1 MENVIVNGIDITDL
15 VISFESYDEMNE
27 NMIIG
32 SAVSKQIKLKIKNKD
47 NQLEGMLDYPFII
60 GNKTYIVYEKPEKWT
75 KNISV
80 TLYDYMI
87 LSNVVY
93 NTKIEYPTTVSMQL
107 DEMSKLMN
115 VSIDKMSLSEE
126 LLNKTVHWY
135 DNTIIIR
142 NYIGFIAEC
151 DGKNAFIENDIIVFK
166 SLATTTHITDFCSD
180 YELNELLTFT
190 RVCYDDGL
198 IIPLSIGDETG
209 KTLYISS
216 NNSYIEQS
224 DIERIYEMYHNLSF
238 YSFKKFKGK
247 IEGLELTDLV
257 SYDGIVIMPLSIKRT
272 VYGGEARD
280 SLELSGD
287 IKIKNADSV
296 IVKEDPLKRIKRI
309 QTIVDENNAKIEIIA
324 KEQEGISE
332 RQSEFE
338 VSLDNIFASV
348 ESVESRIENISE
360 RNLIIRTKEIEGCI
374 VDENGEEKEFD
385 NHCISDFI
393 EVYSYDAYALTK
405 RTSELLISEDS
416 QIIDDHIQE
425 INDTCFRYAFY
436 DNEKDFVEWHINNED
451 LVRLIIP
458 ENVSFIRV
466 SYPKDSFPKL
476 NKGEIATDYSPAP
489 EDIDN
494 SINSLVEEIKQV
506 ASMMLDEKSFSIV
519 LNTVISET
527 LNGYFTK
534 EEIMQYMRFENGILS
549 LGSNSSDFSTEL
561 SQSKLAFKEND
572 TEIAWISNKQLH
584 IKEAVVEERINI
596 DPFIIEVDSNGLT
609 IK

>member
-32 SAVSKQIKLKIKNKD
+32 SAVSRQIKLKIKNKD

-87 LSNVVY
+87 LSNIVY
-93 NTKIEYPTTVSMQL
+93 DTKIEYPTTVSTQL

-115 VSIDKMSLSEE
+115 ISIDKTSLSEE
-126 LLNKTVHWY
+126 LLNKTVDWY
-135 DNTIIIR
+135 DNTMIIR

-151 DGKNAFIENDIIVFK
+151 DGKNAFVEDDRIVFK
-166 SLATTTHITDFCSD
+166 SLATSTHITDFCSD

-198 IIPLSIGDETG
+198 IIPLSAGDETG
-209 KTLYISS
+209 KTLYISF

-224 DIERIYEMYHNLSF
+224 DVERIYKMYHGLSF
-238 YSFKKFKGK
+238 YSFKKFKCK
-247 IEGLELTDLV
+247 IDRLELTDLV
-257 SYDGIVIMPLSIKRT
+257 SYDDIVIMPLSIKRT

-280 SLELSGD
+280 SLELAGD
-287 IKIKNADSV
+287 ITIKNADSV

-309 QTIVDENNAKIEIIA
+309 QTTVDQSNAKIEIIA
-324 KEQEGISE
+324 KEQEGISG
-332 RQSEFE
+332 RQSELE
-338 VSLDNIFASV
+338 VSLDNVFASV
-348 ESVESRIENISE
+348 ESVESRIESLSE
-360 RNLIIRTKEIEGCI
+360 RNLIIRTNETEGYI
-374 VDENGEEKEFD
+374 VGKNGEAQKFD

-405 RTSELLISEDS
+405 RTSELLTPEDS
-416 QIIDDHIQE
+416 QIIDDIQE
-425 INDTCFRYAFY
+425 PNDTCFRYAFY
-436 DNEKDFVEWHINNED
+436 DDEKFFVEWHIKNED
-451 LVRLIIP
+451 LVRLTIP
-458 ENVSFIRV
+458 ENVSFMKI

-494 SINSLVEEIKQV
+494 SINSLVEEIKQL

-549 LGSNSSDFSTEL
+549 LGSNDSDFKTEL

>member
-93 NTKIEYPTTVSMQL
+93 DTKIEYPTTVSTQL

-115 VSIDKMSLSEE
+115 ISIDKTSLSEE
-126 LLNKTVHWY
+126 LLNKTVDWY
-135 DNTIIIR
+135 DNTMIIR

-151 DGKNAFIENDIIVFK
+151 DGKNAFVEDDRIVFK
-166 SLATTTHITDFCSD
+166 SLATSTHITDFCSD

-198 IIPLSIGDETG
+198 IIPLSAGDETG
-209 KTLYISS
+209 KTLYISF

-224 DIERIYEMYHNLSF
+224 DVERIYEMYHGLSF
-238 YSFKKFKGK
+238 YSFKKFKCK
-247 IEGLELTDLV
+247 IDRLELTDLV
-257 SYDGIVIMPLSIKRT
+257 SYDDIVIMPLSIKRT

-280 SLELSGD
+280 SLELAGD
-287 IKIKNADSV
+287 ITIKNADSV

-324 KEQEGISE
+324 KEQEGISG
-332 RQSEFE
+332 RQSELE
-338 VSLDNIFASV
+338 VSLDNVFASV
-348 ESVESRIENISE
+348 ESVESRIENLSE
-360 RNLIIRTKEIEGCI
+360 RNLIIRTNETEGCI

-405 RTSELLISEDS
+405 RTSELLTPEDS
-416 QIIDDHIQE
+416 QIIDDIQE
-425 INDTCFRYAFY
+425 PNDTCFRYAFY
-436 DNEKDFVEWHINNED
+436 DDEKFFVEWHIKNED
-451 LVRLIIP
+451 LVRLTIP
-458 ENVSFIRV
+458 ENVSFMKI

-494 SINSLVEEIKQV
+494 SINSLVEEIKQL

-549 LGSNSSDFSTEL
+549 LGSNDSDFKTEL

>member
-32 SAVSKQIKLKIKNKD
+32 SAVSRQIKLKIKNKD

-87 LSNVVY
+87 LSNIVY
-93 NTKIEYPTTVSMQL
+93 DTKIEYPTTVSTQL

-115 VSIDKMSLSEE
+115 ISIDKTSLSEE
-126 LLNKTVHWY
+126 LLNKTVDWY
-135 DNTIIIR
+135 DNTMIIR

-151 DGKNAFIENDIIVFK
+151 DGKNAFVEDDRIVFK
-166 SLATTTHITDFCSD
+166 SLATSTHITDFCSD

-198 IIPLSIGDETG
+198 IIPLSAGDETG
-209 KTLYISS
+209 KTLYISF

-224 DIERIYEMYHNLSF
+224 DVERIYKMYHGLSF
-238 YSFKKFKGK
+238 YSFKKFKCK
-247 IEGLELTDLV
+247 IDRLELTDLV
-257 SYDGIVIMPLSIKRT
+257 SYDDIVIMPLSIKRT

-280 SLELSGD
+280 SLELAGD
-287 IKIKNADSV
+287 ITIKNADSV

-309 QTIVDENNAKIEIIA
+309 QTTVDQSNAKIEIIA
-324 KEQEGISE
+324 KEQEGISG
-332 RQSEFE
+332 RQSELE
-338 VSLDNIFASV
+338 VSLDNVFASV
-348 ESVESRIENISE
+348 ESVESRIENLSE
-360 RNLIIRTKEIEGCI
+360 RNLIIRTNETEGYI
-374 VDENGEEKEFD
+374 VGKNGEAQKFD

-405 RTSELLISEDS
+405 RTSELLTPEDL
-416 QIIDDHIQE
+416 QIIDDIQE
-425 INDTCFRYAFY
+425 PNDTCFRYAFY
-436 DNEKDFVEWHINNED
+436 DDEKFFVEWHIKNED
-451 LVRLIIP
+451 LVRLTIP
-458 ENVSFIRV
+458 ENVSFMKI

-494 SINSLVEEIKQV
+494 SINSLVEEIKQL

-549 LGSNSSDFSTEL
+549 LGSNDSDFKTEL

>member
-32 SAVSKQIKLKIKNKD
+32 SAVSRQIKLKIKNKD

-87 LSNVVY
+87 LSNIVY
-93 NTKIEYPTTVSMQL
+93 DTKIEYPTTVSTQL

-115 VSIDKMSLSEE
+115 ISIDKTSLSEE
-126 LLNKTVHWY
+126 LLNKTVDWY
-135 DNTIIIR
+135 DNTMIIR

-151 DGKNAFIENDIIVFK
+151 DGKNAFVEDDRIVFK
-166 SLATTTHITDFCSD
+166 SLATSTHITDFCSD

-198 IIPLSIGDETG
+198 IIPLSAGDETG
-209 KTLYISS
+209 KTLYISF

-224 DIERIYEMYHNLSF
+224 DVERIYKMYHGLSF
-238 YSFKKFKGK
+238 YSFKKFKCK
-247 IEGLELTDLV
+247 IDRLELTDLV
-257 SYDGIVIMPLSIKRT
+257 SYDDIVIMPLSIKRT

-280 SLELSGD
+280 SLELAGD
-287 IKIKNADSV
+287 ITIKNADSV

-309 QTIVDENNAKIEIIA
+309 QTTVDQSNAKIEIIA
-324 KEQEGISE
+324 KEQEGISG
-332 RQSEFE
+332 RQSELE
-338 VSLDNIFASV
+338 VSLDNVFASV
-348 ESVESRIENISE
+348 ESVESRIENLSE
-360 RNLIIRTKEIEGCI
+360 RNLIIRTNETEGYI
-374 VDENGEEKEFD
+374 VGKNGEAQKFD

-405 RTSELLISEDS
+405 RTSELLTPEDS
-416 QIIDDHIQE
+416 QIIDDIQE
-425 INDTCFRYAFY
+425 PNDTCFRYAFY
-436 DNEKDFVEWHINNED
+436 DDEKFFVEWHIKNED
-451 LVRLIIP
+451 LVRLTIP
-458 ENVSFIRV
+458 ENVSFMKI

-494 SINSLVEEIKQV
+494 SINSLVEEIKQL

-549 LGSNSSDFSTEL
+549 LGSNDSDFKTEL

>member
-32 SAVSKQIKLKIKNKD
+32 SAVSRQIKLKIKNKD
-47 NQLEGMLDYPFII
+47 NQLEGMLDYPFI
-60 GNKTYIVYEKPEKWT
+60 NKTYIVYEKPEKWT

-87 LSNVVY
+87 LSNIVY
-93 NTKIEYPTTVSMQL
+93 DTKIEYPTTVSTQL

-115 VSIDKMSLSEE
+115 ISIDKTSLSEE
-126 LLNKTVHWY
+126 LLNKTVDWY
-135 DNTIIIR
+135 DNTMIIR

-151 DGKNAFIENDIIVFK
+151 DGKNAFVEDDRIVFK
-166 SLATTTHITDFCSD
+166 SLATSTHITDFCSD

-198 IIPLSIGDETG
+198 IIPLSAGDETG
-209 KTLYISS
+209 KTLYISF

-224 DIERIYEMYHNLSF
+224 DVERIYKMYHGLSF
-238 YSFKKFKGK
+238 YSFKKFKCK
-247 IEGLELTDLV
+247 IDRLELTDLV
-257 SYDGIVIMPLSIKRT
+257 SYDDIVIMPLSIKRT

-280 SLELSGD
+280 SLELAGD
-287 IKIKNADSV
+287 ITIKNADSV

-309 QTIVDENNAKIEIIA
+309 QTTVDQSNAKIEIIA
-324 KEQEGISE
+324 KEQEGISG
-332 RQSEFE
+332 RQSELE
-338 VSLDNIFASV
+338 VSLDNVFASV
-348 ESVESRIENISE
+348 ESVESRIENLSE
-360 RNLIIRTKEIEGCI
+360 RNLIIRTNETEGYI
-374 VDENGEEKEFD
+374 VGKNGEAQKFD

-405 RTSELLISEDS
+405 RTSELLTPEDL
-416 QIIDDHIQE
+416 QIIDDIQE
-425 INDTCFRYAFY
+425 PNDTCFRYAFY
-436 DNEKDFVEWHINNED
+436 DDEKFFVEWHIKNED
-451 LVRLIIP
+451 LVRLTIP
-458 ENVSFIRV
+458 ENVSFMKI

-494 SINSLVEEIKQV
+494 SINSLVEEIKQL

-519 LNTVISET
+519 LNTVI
-527 LNGYFTK
+527 
-534 EEIMQYMRFENGILS
+534 
-549 LGSNSSDFSTEL
+549 
-561 SQSKLAFKEND
+561 
-572 TEIAWISNKQLH
+572 
-584 IKEAVVEERINI
+584 
-596 DPFIIEVDSNGLT
+596 
-609 IK
+609 

>member
-32 SAVSKQIKLKIKNKD
+32 SAVSRQIKLKIKNKD

-87 LSNVVY
+87 LSNIVY
-93 NTKIEYPTTVSMQL
+93 DTKIEYPTTVSTQL

-115 VSIDKMSLSEE
+115 ISIDKTSLSEE
-126 LLNKTVHWY
+126 LLNKTVDWY
-135 DNTIIIR
+135 DNTMIIR

-151 DGKNAFIENDIIVFK
+151 DGKNAFVEDDRIVFK
-166 SLATTTHITDFCSD
+166 SLATSTHITDFCSD

-198 IIPLSIGDETG
+198 IIPLSAGDETG
-209 KTLYISS
+209 KTLYISF

-224 DIERIYEMYHNLSF
+224 DVERIYKMYHGLSF
-238 YSFKKFKGK
+238 YSFKKFKCK
-247 IEGLELTDLV
+247 IDRLELTDLV
-257 SYDGIVIMPLSIKRT
+257 SYDDIVIMPLSIKRT

-280 SLELSGD
+280 SLELAGD
-287 IKIKNADSV
+287 ITIKNADSV

-309 QTIVDENNAKIEIIA
+309 QTTVDQSNAKIEIIA
-324 KEQEGISE
+324 KEQEGISG
-332 RQSEFE
+332 RQSELE
-338 VSLDNIFASV
+338 VSLDNVFASV
-348 ESVESRIENISE
+348 ESVESRIENLSE
-360 RNLIIRTKEIEGCI
+360 RNLIIRTNETEGYI
-374 VDENGEEKEFD
+374 VDKNGEAQKFD

-405 RTSELLISEDS
+405 RTSELLTPEDS
-416 QIIDDHIQE
+416 QIIDDIQE
-425 INDTCFRYAFY
+425 PNDTCFRYAFY
-436 DNEKDFVEWHINNED
+436 DDEKFFVEWHIKNED
-451 LVRLIIP
+451 LVRLTIP
-458 ENVSFIRV
+458 ENVSFMKI

-494 SINSLVEEIKQV
+494 SINSLVEEIKQL

-549 LGSNSSDFSTEL
+549 LGSNDSDFKTEL

>member
-32 SAVSKQIKLKIKNKD
+32 SAVSRQIKLKIKNKD

-87 LSNVVY
+87 LSNIVY
-93 NTKIEYPTTVSMQL
+93 DTKIEYPTTVSTQL

-115 VSIDKMSLSEE
+115 LSIDKTSLSEE
-126 LLNKTVHWY
+126 LLNKTVDWY
-135 DNTIIIR
+135 DNTMIIR

-151 DGKNAFIENDIIVFK
+151 DGKNAFVEDDRIVFK
-166 SLATTTHITDFCSD
+166 SLATSTHITDFCSD

-198 IIPLSIGDETG
+198 IIPLSAGDETG
-209 KTLYISS
+209 KTLYISF

-224 DIERIYEMYHNLSF
+224 DVERIYKMYHGLSF
-238 YSFKKFKGK
+238 YSFKKFKCK
-247 IEGLELTDLV
+247 IDRLELTDLV
-257 SYDGIVIMPLSIKRT
+257 SYDDIVIMPLSIKRT

-280 SLELSGD
+280 SLELAGD
-287 IKIKNADSV
+287 ITIKNADSV

-309 QTIVDENNAKIEIIA
+309 QTTVDQSNAKIEIIA
-324 KEQEGISE
+324 KEQEGISG
-332 RQSEFE
+332 RQSELE

-348 ESVESRIENISE
+348 ESVESRIENLSE
-360 RNLIIRTKEIEGCI
+360 RNLIIRTNETEGYI
-374 VDENGEEKEFD
+374 VGKNGEAQKFD

-405 RTSELLISEDS
+405 RTSELLTPEDL
-416 QIIDDHIQE
+416 QIIDDIQE
-425 INDTCFRYAFY
+425 PNDTCFRYAFY
-436 DNEKDFVEWHINNED
+436 DDEKFFVEWHIKNED
-451 LVRLIIP
+451 LVRLTIP
-458 ENVSFIRV
+458 ENVSFMKI

-494 SINSLVEEIKQV
+494 SINSLVEEIKQL

-549 LGSNSSDFSTEL
+549 LGSNDSDFKTEL